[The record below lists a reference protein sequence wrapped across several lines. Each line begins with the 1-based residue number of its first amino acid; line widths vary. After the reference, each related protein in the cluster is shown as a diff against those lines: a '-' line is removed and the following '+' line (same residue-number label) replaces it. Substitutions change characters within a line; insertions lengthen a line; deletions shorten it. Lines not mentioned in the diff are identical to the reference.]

1 MKATWYKPKK
11 LKEDKRLRVNAKF
24 MIFVI
29 KFVDFYH

>member
-1 MKATWYKPKK
+1 MQLGINKR
-11 LKEDKRLRVNAKF
+11 LKEDKRLRVNEKF